1 MTSLLVSH
9 RYHAVLCGL
18 LLVLAGC
25 ATQLVPFYDKAIVD
39 GLTAVNVDTMELMA
53 ATSGGASKETFAQR
67 EGRYNRI
74 IGNFDALALQAAARP
89 EPVNNIPEVVKKMA
103 AKRGMTE
110 PMQVVPSAVAFG
122 EIVKTLTKMRDTDRK
137 QGVTAMEVQAFKGQT
152 LIYLDQALTYEAAL
166 ER

>member
-1 MTSLLVSH
+1 MTSLSVFN
-9 RYHAVLCGL
+9 RYHVVLCGL

-53 ATSGGASKETFAQR
+53 AASGGTSKETFAQR

-74 IGNFDALALQAAARP
+74 IGNFDALALQASARP
-89 EPVNNIPEVVKKMA
+89 MPSNSLPKALEKMA
-103 AKRGMTE
+103 EKRGITG
-110 PMQVVPSAVAFG
+110 PMQIVPSAIAFD
-122 EIVKTLTKMRDTDRK
+122 EIAKTITKMRDTDRK
-137 QGVTAMEVQAFKGQT
+137 QGVTAMEVQAFRGQA